1 MLPACV
7 AAAALHGPLKTTSK
21 GLALAANRWGLA
33 MRNAMVVSALA
44 IAASWAHAD
53 IAGKVVGVLDGDT
66 IDVLIDLRPVR
77 IRLAEIDAPEKK
89 QPWGTRSR
97 QALSALV
104 FGQQVTVREE
114 GTDRYR
120 RTIGT
125 VFVDGR
131 NVNRAMVG
139 AGMAWAYRRYLHDQ
153 ALLDVEADARRAARG
168 LWSDQAPV
176 PPWEWRAQRRKKVDI
191 AR

>member
-1 MLPACV
+1 M
-7 AAAALHGPLKTTSK
+7 
-21 GLALAANRWGLA
+21 
-33 MRNAMVVSALA
+33 
-44 IAASWAHAD
+44 
-53 IAGKVVGVLDGDT
+53 LDGDT
-66 IDVLIDLRPVR
+66 IDVLVDLPPVR

-104 FGQQVTVREE
+104 FGRQVTVREE

-139 AGMAWAYRRYLHDQ
+139 AGMAWPYRRYLHGKV
-153 ALLDVEADARRAARG
+153 LLDVEADARRAARG
-168 LWSDQAPV
+168 LWGDQTPVAP
-176 PPWEWRAQRRKKVDI
+176 
-191 AR
+191 

>member
-1 MLPACV
+1 
-7 AAAALHGPLKTTSK
+7 
-21 GLALAANRWGLA
+21 
-33 MRNAMVVSALA
+33 MRNAMVVTALA
-44 IAASWAHAD
+44 LSSSWVHAE

-66 IDVLIDLRPVR
+66 IDVLVDQRPVR
-77 IRLAEIDAPEKK
+77 VRLAQIDAPEKK

-97 QALSALV
+97 QALSTLV
-104 FGQQVTVREE
+104 FAQQVTVREE

-139 AGMAWAYRRYLHDQ
+139 AGMAWAYRRYLHDKG
-153 ALLDVEADARRAARG
+153 LLDVEADARRAARG
-168 LWSDQAPV
+168 LWGDQIPVAP
-176 PPWEWRAQRRKKVDI
+176 WDWRAQRRKKSKV
-191 AR
+191 AE

>member
-1 MLPACV
+1 MPR
-7 AAAALHGPLKTTSK
+7 
-21 GLALAANRWGLA
+21 GLARASKLCGLA
-33 MRNAMVVSALA
+33 MRYVMVASALA
-44 IAASWAHAD
+44 LAASWAHAD

-97 QALSALV
+97 QVLSALV

-139 AGMAWAYRRYLHDQ
+139 AGMAWAYRLYLRDKK
-153 ALLDVEADARRAARG
+153 LLDVEADARSAARG
-168 LWSDQAPV
+168 LWGDQAPV
-176 PPWEWRAQRRKKVDI
+176 PPWDWRAQRRKKADVVE
-191 AR
+191 

>member
-1 MLPACV
+1 MRV
-7 AAAALHGPLKTTSK
+7 S
-21 GLALAANRWGLA
+21 NRWGLA
-33 MRNAMVVSALA
+33 LRYVMVVSALA
-44 IAASWAHAD
+44 LAASWAHAD

-66 IDVLIDLRPVR
+66 IDVLVGQRQVR
-77 IRLAEIDAPEKK
+77 VRLAEIDAPEKK

-131 NVNRAMVG
+131 SVNRAMVG
-139 AGMAWAYRRYLHDQ
+139 AGMAWAYRRYLYDES
-153 ALLDVEADARRAARG
+153 LLDVEADARRAARG
-168 LWSDQAPV
+168 LWSAPASV
-176 PPWEWRAQRRKKVDI
+176 PPWDWRAQRRNKSNV
-191 AR
+191 AE